1 MENENKKAVIALPR
15 WATRHSAEIFRPE
28 NYYCVGACPKMSIG
42 LAVVGIAV
50 SRSQGIGMPDAEV
63 NV

>member
-1 MENENKKAVIALPR
+1 V
-15 WATRHSAEIFRPE
+15 
-28 NYYCVGACPKMSIG
+28 CPKMSIG

-50 SRSQGIGMPDAEV
+50 SLSQGIGIPDAEV

>member
-1 MENENKKAVIALPR
+1 V
-15 WATRHSAEIFRPE
+15 RPE
-28 NYYCVGACPKMSIG
+28 NYWFVDVCPKMSIG

-50 SRSQGIGMPDAEV
+50 SLSQGIGMPDAEV